1 VDTLMRH
8 VRDVHGREMGAEAQR
23 QARCVFG
30 RKPDEGEE
38 WDVWVPE
45 VERRERTWKVVPD
58 GMWEWSRTP

>member
-1 VDTLMRH
+1 MRH
-8 VRDVHGREMGAEAQR
+8 VRDVHGREMGVEVQR

-30 RKPDEGEE
+30 RKPGEGEE

-45 VERRERTWKVVPD
+45 VERRERTWEVVPD